1 MEHNTELHENAEVV
15 FEYDGE
21 DLVWIGDIEVIEE
34 IEKGDYDTPDYSE
47 VYARIYRTT
56 SLQRYNE
63 STGDWEDVEMDSSI
77 MQEIQ
82 WQYEKTL

>member
-1 MEHNTELHENAEVV
+1 MIHDSEVHENIELTITY
-15 FEYDGE
+15 EGE
-21 DLVWIGDIEVIEE
+21 DLLWRGDIEVTEE